1 MTTDQAIKEEVRKR
15 YGKAAQRAQEKA
27 ADSGCCGGDSDSS
40 GISSHLYTTDEIR
53 ELPQEAVVA
62 SLGCGNPVAIAA
74 LREGETVLDL
84 GSGGGIDV
92 LLSARR
98 VGPKGKAY
106 GLDMTDEMLDLARE
120 NARKAGVTNVEFLK
134 GEMEAMPLPDSTI
147 DVIISNCVVNLS
159 PDKDAVLR
167 EAHRVL
173 TPGGRFAVADIL
185 TRGQI
190 PEELKRSLELWAG
203 CIAGAL
209 SVDDYQAK
217 LAAAGF
223 SDIEIETVR
232 EYTADDA
239 ESGGLGEL
247 VRKHA
252 KQSAEPLGFIS
263 AIVRARK
270 PGGAQRTGNSSPSRS
285 SPRRARSAA
294 LTAVSRHLSG
304 CDYCDPD
311 GRGGVRPAS
320 SGLLTRCHP
329 AISIEVCAGASRRY
343 AAPMRRP
350 LTTRSPPPRSS
361 SCARSAAT
369 AGRPVRTKRRL
380 TRQSTRSPRRLADFS
395 TLSRTAA
402 SARKQ
407 RGRPRRAAL
416 LSFCACSRLGCAA
429 DFD

>member
-1 MTTDQAIKEEVRKR
+1 MATDQAIKEEVRKR
-15 YGKAAQRAQEKA
+15 YGKAAQRAQEKS
-27 ADSGCCGGDSDSS
+27 ADGGCCGGESEGN

-98 VGPKGKAY
+98 VGPEGKAY

-134 GEMEAMPLPDSTI
+134 GEMEEMPLPDSTV

-167 EAHRVL
+167 EAYRVL
-173 TPGGRFAVADIL
+173 TPGGRFAVADIV
-185 TRGQI
+185 TRGKM
-190 PEELKRSLELWAG
+190 PTELKRSLELWAG
-203 CIAGAL
+203 CVAGAL
-209 SVDDYQAK
+209 SEDDYRAK

-223 SDIEIETVR
+223 GDIEIEAVR

-247 VRKHA
+247 VRKYA
-252 KQSAEPLGFIS
+252 KQGAEPLGFIS

-270 PGGAQRTGNSSPSRS
+270 PGGAPG
-285 SPRRARSAA
+285 RAFE
-294 LTAVSRHLSG
+294 
-304 CDYCDPD
+304 P
-311 GRGGVRPAS
+311 
-320 SGLLTRCHP
+320 
-329 AISIEVCAGASRRY
+329 IEVI
-343 AAPMRRP
+343 
-350 LTTRSPPPRSS
+350 
-361 SCARSAAT
+361 AT
-369 AGRPVRTKRRL
+369 QGSVCGP
-380 TRQSTRSPRRLADFS
+380 D
-395 TLSRTAA
+395 
-402 SARKQ
+402 
-407 RGRPRRAAL
+407 
-416 LSFCACSRLGCAA
+416 CC
-429 DFD
+429 